1 MKLSSL
7 SFADQERIPERYAF
21 CKIDPQSHVVLADNF
36 NPQFSWHDVPAGVRS
51 FVLICHDPDVPSKP
65 DDVNQEGRIVPA
77 DLPRIDFFHWL
88 LVDLPADLREIDE
101 GAFSNGITP
110 RGKGGPLAP
119 MNARQGVNDYTA
131 WFASDR
137 DMSGDYFGYDGPCP
151 PWNDALMHHYVF
163 TLYALDIE
171 ELPVQGSFKGA
182 DVLSAM
188 QGHVLDQASV
198 TGIYTLN
205 PELAPTRIGAAASS

>member
-1 MKLSSL
+1 MIVCLDLS
-7 SFADQERIPERYAF
+7 
-21 CKIDPQSHVVLADNF
+21 DNPL
-36 NPQFSWHDVPAGVRS
+36 N
-51 FVLICHDPDVPSKP
+51 ISKP
-65 DDVNQEGRIVPA
+65 QQRTLHALAQGGRIELERDEKGRVVSA
-77 DLPRIDFFHWL
+77 DLPRVDFFHWL

-101 GAFSNGITP
+101 GAFSSAITP

-119 MNARQGVNDYTA
+119 MNARQGINDYSS
-131 WFASDR
+131 WFAADR

-171 ELPVQGSFKGA
+171 ELPVQGNFRGA

-188 QGHVLDQASV
+188 QGHVLAQASV